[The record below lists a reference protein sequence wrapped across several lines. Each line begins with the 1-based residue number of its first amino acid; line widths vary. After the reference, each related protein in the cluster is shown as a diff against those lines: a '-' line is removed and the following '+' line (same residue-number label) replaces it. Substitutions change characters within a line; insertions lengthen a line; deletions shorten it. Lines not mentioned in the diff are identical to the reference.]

1 MNEIK
6 CPHCSTVF
14 TINETE
20 YNQLLDQIRNHEFEK
35 EIQARVDLEL
45 KNHKTEFESILRL
58 KESEFRNKLDN
69 ELSAKD
75 NEISKLSLLL
85 ETAESD
91 LESKISEALLAQ
103 KLDSA
108 KTLSKLTSEIQDLK
122 SEKLEFDS
130 KLRLKESEF
139 KNKLDNELSTK
150 DNEISRLTVLLETNE
165 SDLEDK
171 IKNALLEQQVDSE
184 KKLNKLESEVK
195 DLKSEKKEFD
205 AKLRLKESE
214 FKNKLDKELSTK
226 DNEISRL
233 NLLLNTATSNAKSEN
248 KEALMKQRLDFEEKL
263 NKSAL
268 EIKDLK
274 SEKSML
280 EQNLKEQYAKTI
292 SDLEHQL
299 DSFELIKTNEINNL
313 EKSHEVE
320 VKLLQE
326 TIETYKDF
334 KARQSTK
341 GIGESLEHFAETEFN
356 KVRSIAFPNAYFAKD
371 NVISKSGSKG
381 DFIFRDYMDGM
392 EFISIMFEMKNEA
405 DTTKSKHKNSDFYKE
420 LDKDRREKGCEYAV
434 LVSMLEADSDYF
446 NTGIVDVSSASGYE
460 KMYVVRPQFF
470 IQLIGILRNAGL
482 NTIEYKKQIRE
493 IQNQNID
500 VSNFERDLDEFKNL
514 FFKHYTN
521 ATDRFGDAIKAID
534 ASIAQMEKIRD
545 ALTKS
550 STHLKRAND
559 RLEDVSVKKLTRNNP
574 TMQAK
579 FAELDYKDL

>member
-35 EIQARVDLEL
+35 EIHARVDLEL
-45 KNHKTEFESILRL
+45 KNQKT
-58 KESEFRNKLDN
+58 
-69 ELSAKD
+69 
-75 NEISKLSLLL
+75 
-85 ETAESD
+85 
-91 LESKISEALLAQ
+91 
-103 KLDSA
+103 
-108 KTLSKLTSEIQDLK
+108 
-122 SEKLEFDS
+122 EFDS
-130 KLRLKESEF
+130 KLRLKEAEF
-139 KNKLDNELSTK
+139 KNTLDNELSTK
-150 DNEISRLTVLLETNE
+150 N
-165 SDLEDK
+165 
-171 IKNALLEQQVDSE
+171 
-184 KKLNKLESEVK
+184 
-195 DLKSEKKEFD
+195 
-205 AKLRLKESE
+205 
-214 FKNKLDKELSTK
+214 
-226 DNEISRL
+226 NEISRL
-233 NLLLNTATSNAKSEN
+233 NLLLNSAASNAKIEN
-248 KEALMKQRLDFEEKL
+248 KEVLLKQQLDYEEKL
-263 NKSAL
+263 NKSAS
-268 EIKDLK
+268 EIQELK
-274 SEKSML
+274 TENKML
-280 EQNLKEQYAKTI
+280 EQTLKDQYSKEI
-292 SDLEHQL
+292 SDLQHQL
-299 DSFELIKTNEINNL
+299 DSFELLKNAEINAL
-313 EKSHEVE
+313 SKSHEVE

-341 GIGESLEHFAETEFN
+341 AIGESLEHFTETEFN
-356 KVRSIAFPNAYFAKD
+356 KVRSIAFSNAYFAKD
-371 NVISKSGSKG
+371 NEISKTGSKG

-405 DTTKSKHKNSDFYKE
+405 DTTKSKHRNSDFYKE

-434 LVSMLEADSDYF
+434 LVSMLEAENDYF
-446 NTGIVDVSSASGYE
+446 NTGIVDVSAESGYE
-460 KMYVVRPQFF
+460 KMYVIRPQFF
-470 IQLIGILRNAGL
+470 IQLIGILRNASL
-482 NTIEYKKQIRE
+482 NTIEYKKQIQE

-500 VSNFERDLDEFKNL
+500 VSNFERDLEEFKGL

-579 FAELDYKDL
+579 FAELD

>member
-1 MNEIK
+1 MHDIK

-14 TINETE
+14 TVNETE

-35 EIQARVDLEL
+35 EIHARVDLEL
-45 KNHKTEFESILRL
+45 KNQKTEFESKLSL
-58 KESEFRNKLDN
+58 KEAEFKNTLDN
-69 ELSAKD
+69 ELA
-75 NEISKLSLLL
+75 
-85 ETAESD
+85 T
-91 LESKISEALLAQ
+91 
-103 KLDSA
+103 
-108 KTLSKLTSEIQDLK
+108 
-122 SEKLEFDS
+122 
-130 KLRLKESEF
+130 
-139 KNKLDNELSTK
+139 KN
-150 DNEISRLTVLLETNE
+150 
-165 SDLEDK
+165 
-171 IKNALLEQQVDSE
+171 
-184 KKLNKLESEVK
+184 
-195 DLKSEKKEFD
+195 
-205 AKLRLKESE
+205 
-214 FKNKLDKELSTK
+214 
-226 DNEISRL
+226 NEISRL
-233 NLLLNTATSNAKSEN
+233 NLLLNSATSDSEIKT
-248 KEALMKQRLDFEEKL
+248 KEALLKQQLVFEGKL
-263 NKSAL
+263 NQSAS
-268 EIKDLK
+268 EIQELK
-274 SEKSML
+274 TEKMML
-280 EQNLKEQYAKTI
+280 EQNLKDQYTKEI
-292 SDLEHQL
+292 VGLKHQL
-299 DSFELIKTNEINNL
+299 DSFELLKEVEINSL
-313 EKSHEVE
+313 AKSHETE

-341 GIGESLEHFAETEFN
+341 AIGESLEYFAETEFN

-371 NVISKSGSKG
+371 NEISKSGSKG

-405 DTTKSKHKNSDFYKE
+405 DTTKSKHRNSDFYKE

-434 LVSMLEADSDYF
+434 LVSMLEAENDYF
-446 NTGIVDVSSASGYE
+446 NTGIVDVSAESGYE
-460 KMYVVRPQFF
+460 KMYVIRPQFF
-470 IQLIGILRNAGL
+470 IQLIGILRNAAL
-482 NTIEYKKQIRE
+482 NTIEYKKQIQE

-579 FAELDYKDL
+579 FVELD